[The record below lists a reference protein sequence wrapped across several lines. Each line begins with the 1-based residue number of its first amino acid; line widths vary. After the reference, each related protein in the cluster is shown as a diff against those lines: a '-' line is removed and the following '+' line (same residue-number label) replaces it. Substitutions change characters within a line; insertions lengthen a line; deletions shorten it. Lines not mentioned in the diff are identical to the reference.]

1 MSSINISRFPLP
13 KNLAFLWNTYSLWK
27 KKSAFCLKQCL
38 TGSLL
43 CSANLLSAI
52 HILQKSGETF
62 FFYHVSTCF
71 WGSKSTCLI
80 PGSKRTKNESE
91 KREEK
96 CWSQNSDQGTQSSP
110 TRQGMRAEF
119 NTEENAGRS
128 AYHVFLIPRIA
139 EWMSWSTFLKS
150 VHRNHSFSLFLKMEF

>member
-13 KNLAFLWNTYSLWK
+13 KKSSISLKYILLVKEKICFLFKAVSDWK
-27 KKSAFCLKQCL
+27 LVMQRQPTFCHPYPAK
-38 TGSLL
+38 
-43 CSANLLSAI
+43 I
-52 HILQKSGETF
+52 WRDI

-96 CWSQNSDQGTQSSP
+96 CWSQNADQGTQSSP